1 MGRRQGTPLAGN
13 QRPAGEH
20 EVGLAANDRTNELL
34 EEVRI
39 VTSVGVK
46 KCNDVIVIGV
56 AEDSQARKTCLA
68 VPGSR
73 LTDHPSAVCPG
84 DFRRPVD
91 GSVVDDDDGRG
102 GPDQAGQNCRQG
114 LLLVLGWDDDVNA

>member
-1 MGRRQGTPLAGN
+1 MGRRQGSSLPGN
-13 QRPAGEH
+13 QCPAGEH
-20 EVGLAANDRTNELL
+20 EVGLAANNRTNEWL

-56 AEDSQARKTCLA
+56 TEGVQTREARASIPRSPLM
-68 VPGSR
+68 
-73 LTDHPSAVCPG
+73 DHLCPVRPG
-84 DFRRPVD
+84 DFSRPVD
-91 GSVVDDDDGRG
+91 GSVVDDDDGCR
-102 GPDQAGQNCRQG
+102 GPDQAGQQCRQG